1 MTHTH
6 VEYVR
11 RERVRKVR
19 KGRQSTK
26 NKMAK
31 AWGWIRRNIAR
42 SFPKANPSADHG
54 AE

>member
-26 NKMAK
+26 NKMTK
-31 AWGWIRRNIAR
+31 AWAWIRRHMAR
-42 SFPKANPSADHG
+42 SFPKAKPPADHE
-54 AE
+54 AD